1 MKNIRNI
8 TRVVMT
14 MIAFL
19 SVSLSTQAAEVVYRI
34 VIQQVDTRLQSGS
47 MWHGAERLVGVL

>member
-1 MKNIRNI
+1 
-8 TRVVMT
+8 MT

-34 VIQQVDTRLQSGS
+34 VEYNKSIQDFKVAACGMVPKES
-47 MWHGAERLVGVL
+47 